1 MMKKLFCLLISLFM
15 LGCSLAQAPIVT
27 PTEDNPWAECPLL
40 KYPVIERFQS
50 PTLRGYAMFVHDLD
64 SDGRADVLVTYW
76 YDEEGERIYEMERF
90 WLTGKYGFYFE

>member
-1 MMKKLFCLLISLFM
+1 MKKINQIFCLLISLFM
-15 LGCSLAQAPIVT
+15 LGCSFTQTNVP
-27 PTEDNPWAECPLL
+27 PEDDPWAECPLL

>member
-1 MMKKLFCLLISLFM
+1 
-15 LGCSLAQAPIVT
+15 
-27 PTEDNPWAECPLL
+27 
-40 KYPVIERFQS
+40 
-50 PTLRGYAMFVHDLD
+50 MFVHDLD